1 MPVVPRLEHVDTV
14 LTSWRAGRLGDALR
28 KAEQLAE
35 SDDPAISS
43 AAKQCVE
50 TLSGFAN
57 EQRTSIERIRGDD
70 PVTAAGLLAL
80 LAKRYQPSSI
90 GEELAVEAAA
100 LAKDR
105 TVVKERKAREIYQA
119 IHRVASPLVGK
130 GKVNDKAFVNR
141 YSSRQ
146 SSLLCS
152 RLRTPASCSKN
163 KSANSS
169 NLTRTC

>member
-1 MPVVPRLEHVDTV
+1 MPVVPQLKHVDTV

-50 TLSGFAN
+50 TLSGFAK

-70 PVTAAGLLAL
+70 PVTAAELLAL

-90 GEELAVEAAA
+90 GVEMAAEAAA
-100 LAKDR
+100 LGKDR
-105 TVVKERKAREIYQA
+105 TVVKERKVQKYTKRSTGSRHPWLARG
-119 IHRVASPLVGK
+119 R
-130 GKVNDKAFVNR
+130 
-141 YSSRQ
+141 
-146 SSLLCS
+146 
-152 RLRTPASCSKN
+152 
-163 KSANSS
+163 
-169 NLTRTC
+169 